1 MARFG
6 FNGGFKGGFRG
17 GTSRSGRPSSGKG
30 ASRGGSQNGGTR
42 SSGNKSSKGVRVYSL
57 YDSKGKRTYVGS
69 TNNPARRASEHAK
82 TGKLPKGGK
91 LKVESKSMSRQ
102 AAQRLEARKIQGY
115 RQRTGSLP
123 KFNRTANGQYR
134 FWD

>member
-17 GTSRSGRPSSGKG
+17 GASRSNKPSGGKS
-30 ASRGGSQNGGTR
+30 ASRGGSRSGGTR
-42 SSGNKSSKGVRVYSL
+42 SASNKPSKGVRVYSL
-57 YDSKGKRTYVGS
+57 YDSNGKRTYVGS
-69 TNNPARRASEHAK
+69 TNNPTRRASEHAK
-82 TGKLPKGGK
+82 SGKLAKGGK

-115 RQRTGSLP
+115 QQRTGSLP

>member
-6 FNGGFKGGFRG
+6 FAGG
-17 GTSRSGRPSSGKG
+17 
-30 ASRGGSQNGGTR
+30 SRGGSKGGASR
-42 SSGNKSSKGVRVYSL
+42 SSRASSGRGSSRAGSKGGGKRLTSSKAAKSVRVYSL
-57 YDSKGKRTYVGS
+57 YDSNGKRTYVGS

-82 TGKLPKGGK
+82 SGKLAKGGK

-102 AAQRLEARKIQGY
+102 AAQRLEAKKIQGY

-123 KFNRTANGQYR
+123 KFNRTSTGQYR

>member
-6 FNGGFKGGFRG
+6 FRGGFKG
-17 GTSRSGRPSSGKG
+17 GTSRSGRASIGRGSSRPI
-30 ASRGGSQNGGTR
+30 SRGGGKR
-42 SSGNKSSKGVRVYSL
+42 STSSKSSKSVKVYSL

-82 TGKLPKGGK
+82 SGKLTKGGK
-91 LKVESKSMSRQ
+91 LKVESKTMSRQ
-102 AAQRLEARKIQGY
+102 AAQRLEASKIQGY

-123 KFNRTANGQYR
+123 KYNRTADGQYR
-134 FWD
+134 LWD

>member
-6 FNGGFKGGFRG
+6 FGGGFKGGFKG
-17 GTSRSGRPSSGKG
+17 GTSRSGKGSSGRGSSKLG
-30 ASRGGSQNGGTR
+30 SRGGGKRPT
-42 SSGNKSSKGVRVYSL
+42 SSKASKGVKVYSL

-82 TGKLPKGGK
+82 SGKLAKDGK
-91 LKVESKSMSRQ
+91 LKVESKSLSRQ
-102 AAQRLEARKIQGY
+102 AAQRLEAKKIQGY
-115 RQRTGSLP
+115 RHRTGSLP